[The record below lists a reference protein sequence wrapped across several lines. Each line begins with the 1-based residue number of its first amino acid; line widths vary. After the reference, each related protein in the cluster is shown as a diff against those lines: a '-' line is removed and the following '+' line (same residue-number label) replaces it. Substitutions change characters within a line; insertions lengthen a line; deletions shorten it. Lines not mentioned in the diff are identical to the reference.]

1 VRLIDGEFGPMPLG
15 AIVTEAVSRL
25 PEAVLFGHSG
35 STSGHPVI
43 AEAAHAI
50 AKVRMVWA
58 ACFRHIVG
66 ARFSQTRRT
75 SAPSSAARTGDRA
88 EADVGAGNQRIARTP
103 ADIAFRDGSNVS
115 LAQRHRRVSLT
126 TTNKL

>member
-25 PEAVLFGHSG
+25 PEAVLFGHSS

-58 ACFRHIVG
+58 AC
-66 ARFSQTRRT
+66 SDT
-75 SAPSSAARTGDRA
+75 
-88 EADVGAGNQRIARTP
+88 
-103 ADIAFRDGSNVS
+103 S
-115 LAQRHRRVSLT
+115 LARDSHRRGVRQRHRPRRGQETARRLMSALET
-126 TTNKL
+126 SA